1 MIKLIE
7 RTDKF
12 SVISNISNLYID
24 IWNCLDI
31 DIRLKILKWKLL

>member
-24 IWNCLDI
+24 I
-31 DIRLKILKWKLL
+31 